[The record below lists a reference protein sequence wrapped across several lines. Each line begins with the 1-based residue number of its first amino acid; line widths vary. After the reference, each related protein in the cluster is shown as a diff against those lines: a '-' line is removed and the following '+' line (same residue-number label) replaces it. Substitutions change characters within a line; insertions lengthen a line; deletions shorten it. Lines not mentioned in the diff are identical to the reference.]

1 MIKVKKLNEKAELP
15 RYAHDG
21 DGCFDLFAT
30 GDVSWE
36 YNNGILNATVPIGLA
51 FEIPY
56 GYTMFVFSRSGHGF
70 KYGVTLANCTG
81 VIDSTYRGEV
91 VIKLTS
97 HNRVFDIERGVKVAQ
112 ACIIATPL
120 QYFDVVEELSDS
132 ERGEKGFGSTDKEKL

>member
-21 DGCFDLFAT
+21 DSCFDLFAT

-97 HNRVFDIERGVKVAQ
+97 HNRVFDIERGVKVVSWTKAQ
-112 ACIIATPL
+112 EASVALVLRIRRSYDILLSIIHQGRT
-120 QYFDVVEELSDS
+120 
-132 ERGEKGFGSTDKEKL
+132 